1 MKDSKK
7 SVTLGSMRIPFL
19 VLPPTCVGIGV
30 AVALYAESTINVL
43 HLVLVLV
50 GAVSAHISVN
60 ALNEYDDFK
69 TGLDLKTI
77 PTPFSGGSKAIP
89 ENPEKA
95 YHALITGIVSLV
107 LTILIGFYFMYVRG
121 WMLLPVG
128 VLGVL
133 IVVAYTRWITRSPV
147 LCLIAPGLGFGH
159 LMVMGTSFVLTGT
172 YSWTSFVVSMV
183 PFFMVC
189 NLLLL
194 NQFPDID
201 VDREAGRKHL
211 PIAVG
216 KESCVVLYGLFLFL
230 AYLSIVTGWLLELL
244 PVHSLISLIT
254 AIPAIHIF
262 FGVSKNADSIPDLI
276 PFMGKNVAL
285 ILLTHILLSTG
296 IVWGLYW

>member
-1 MKDSKK
+1 MKDNKK

-19 VLPPTCVGIGV
+19 VLPPTCVGLGI
-30 AVALYAESTINVL
+30 AIALYAGSTINVL

-50 GAVSAHISVN
+50 GAVLAHISVN

-69 TGLDLKTI
+69 TGLDFKTI
-77 PTPFSGGSKAIP
+77 QTPFSGGSKSIP

-95 YHALITGIVSLV
+95 HHALITGVVSLII
-107 LTILIGFYFMYVRG
+107 TILIGFYFIYVRG

-128 VLGVL
+128 ILGVL
-133 IVVAYTRWITRSPV
+133 IVLAYTKWITKSPI

-172 YSWTSFVVSMV
+172 YSWTSFIVSMV
-183 PFFMVC
+183 PFFLVC
-189 NLLLL
+189 DLLLL

-201 VDREAGRKHL
+201 ADREVGRKHL

-216 KESCVVLYGLFLFL
+216 KNACVMIYGFFLLMTYF
-230 AYLSIVTGWLLELL
+230 SIVLGCLLELL
-244 PVHSLISLIT
+244 PLQSLISLIC
-254 AIPAIHIF
+254 APFAIHIF
-262 FGVSKNADSIPDLI
+262 FGVNKNTDSIPDLI
-276 PFMGKNVAL
+276 PYMGKNVAL
-285 ILLTHILLSTG
+285 IILTHILLSTG